1 MDLGWLTSIAIV
13 LAVLLLL
20 DRLLLRV
27 ERKGWMNYR
36 RRGLSR
42 GAAVYHL
49 MELHSIFDP
58 GIQQVIEAEYQQRKE
73 QDESGAP
80 RS

>member
-1 MDLGWLTSIAIV
+1 MDLSRLAFGAMV
-13 LAVLLLL
+13 LAVVLLL
-20 DRLLLRV
+20 DRFLLWI

-58 GIQQVIEAEYQQRKE
+58 GIQQVIEVEYGQKKE

>member
-1 MDLGWLTSIAIV
+1 MHSSWLAWSAIV
-13 LAVLLLL
+13 LAVVLLL
-20 DRLLLRV
+20 DRLLLRI
-27 ERKGWMNYR
+27 EAKGWMNYR

-49 MELHSIFDP
+49 MEMHSVFDP
-58 GIQQVIEAEYQQRKE
+58 GIQQVIEAEYRQQKE